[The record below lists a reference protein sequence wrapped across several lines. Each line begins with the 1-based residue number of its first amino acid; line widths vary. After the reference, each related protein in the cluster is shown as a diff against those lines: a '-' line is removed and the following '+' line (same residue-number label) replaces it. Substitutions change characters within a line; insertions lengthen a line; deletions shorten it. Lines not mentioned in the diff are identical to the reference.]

1 MAQFMKIETTDAIN
15 KEVFI
20 GIGEVTH
27 IKLGDPSNASPT
39 TKITIVY
46 GDASTCTI
54 DFTGESANAGTPLN
68 VLKAFNAALVA
79 NPGGQVSTVGK
90 PLVTAQVVEDPAG
103 AGTAIDGIM
112 YITTPAVYVT
122 YTGVAF
128 A

>member
-1 MAQFMKIETTDAIN
+1 MAQFMKIESTDSTN
-15 KEVFI
+15 PEVFI

-27 IKLGDPSNASPT
+27 IKLGDANDANTT

-46 GDASTCTI
+46 GDSSFCTI
-54 DFTGESANAGTPLN
+54 DYTGGATTGVPVK

-103 AGTAIDGIM
+103 NAAIDGRM

-122 YTGVAF
+122 YGTVLFG
-128 A
+128 

>member
-1 MAQFMKIETTDAIN
+1 MAKFLKIESSDATN
-15 KEVFI
+15 PEVFI

-27 IKLGDPSNASPT
+27 VKLGDPSDANTT
-39 TKITIVY
+39 TKITVVY
-46 GDASTCTI
+46 TGGTCTV
-54 DFTGESANAGTPLN
+54 DYTGGGTTGVPQK

-90 PLVTAQVVEDPAG
+90 PLVSEQVIQDPAG
-103 AGTAIDGIM
+103 NAAIDGIM

-122 YTGVAF
+122 YGTVAF

>member
-1 MAQFMKIETTDAIN
+1 MAQFMKIETTDAVN

-27 IKLGDPSNASPT
+27 IKLGDPSNQDT
-39 TKITIVY
+39 DTKITIVY
-46 GDASTCTI
+46 GDSSSCTI
-54 DFTGESANAGTPLN
+54 NFTGESANADTPLN

-90 PLVTAQVVEDPAG
+90 PLVTAQVIKDAAG
-103 AGTAIDGIM
+103 NVAIDGTM

>member
-1 MAQFMKIETTDAIN
+1 MAQFMKIESSDATN
-15 KEVFI
+15 PEVFI

-39 TKITIVY
+39 SKITIVY
-46 GDASTCTI
+46 GDASTCTV
-54 DFTGESANAGTPLN
+54 DYTGGATAGVPVK

-90 PLVTAQVVEDPAG
+90 PLVTPQVVEDPAG

-122 YTGVAF
+122 YGTVVF

>member
-1 MAQFMKIETTDAIN
+1 MAQFMKIETTDAVN

-20 GIGEVTH
+20 GIWEVTH
-27 IKLGDPSNASPT
+27 IKLGDPSNQDT
-39 TKITIVY
+39 DTKITIVY
-46 GDASTCTI
+46 GDSSSCTI
-54 DFTGESANAGTPLN
+54 NFTGESANAGTPLN

-103 AGTAIDGIM
+103 NAAIDGRM

-122 YTGVAF
+122 YGTVAF